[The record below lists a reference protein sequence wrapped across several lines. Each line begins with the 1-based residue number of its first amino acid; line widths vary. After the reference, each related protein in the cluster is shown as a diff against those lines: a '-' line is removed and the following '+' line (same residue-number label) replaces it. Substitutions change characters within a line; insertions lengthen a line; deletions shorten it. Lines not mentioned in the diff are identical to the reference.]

1 MEVKM
6 SEKKTAL
13 VTAIGSFSAD
23 AVIRTLREM
32 GWRVIGSDIY
42 EKEWVATSLDV
53 DAFYQAPY
61 ATDEDRYISFIK
73 EVCEKEKVD
82 RILPL
87 IDVEVDVLNRNRSE
101 IEQGGLRICM
111 SDSEAIEVLRDKF
124 MMSKLVKGVLD
135 QLDETEFK
143 GAVRV
148 IPTER
153 ASEID
158 FEEVTYPLILKP
170 VDGRSSSGLYRIFHE
185 DQLGFALSNIMDPE
199 KLNDTSL
206 SNYLV
211 QPLIKGNVVTV
222 DILRDGEG
230 NCIALPREEL
240 IRTLNG
246 AGLSVRVFRDKVLEE
261 VCCRIA
267 DRAGIKG
274 CVNFE
279 FIHGEGSGVYYF
291 IECNPRFSGG
301 IAFTELS
308 GVPMIRNHVNIFDG
322 RAMEE
327 LPEPK
332 CGFITRKYQEIRM

>member
-1 MEVKM
+1 M
-6 SEKKTAL
+6 SENKTVL

-23 AVIRTLREM
+23 SVIRTLREM
-32 GWRVIGSDIY
+32 GHRVIGSDIY

-53 DAFYQAPY
+53 DVFYQAPF
-61 ATDEDRYISFIK
+61 ASDEDRYISFIK
-73 EVCEKEKVD
+73 EVCEKENVQ
-82 RILPL
+82 RIVPL
-87 IDVEVDVLNRNRSE
+87 IDVEVDALNRNRSE
-101 IEQGGLRICM
+101 IEKSGVRICM
-111 SDSEAIEVLRDKF
+111 SDSEAILVLRNKF
-124 MMSKLVKGVLD
+124 LMSRLVKGVLD
-135 QLDETEFK
+135 ELKESDLN

-148 IPTER
+148 IPTDR

-158 FEEVTYPLILKP
+158 FEEVTYPLVLKP

-185 DQLGFALSNIMDPE
+185 DQLGFALSNIMDPD
-199 KLNDTSL
+199 KLNDTAL
-206 SNYLV
+206 ENYLV

-230 NCIALPREEL
+230 NCRAVPREEL
-240 IRTLNG
+240 IRTPNG
-246 AGLSVRVFRDKVLEE
+246 AGLSVRVFQDKVLEE

-267 DRAGIKG
+267 DRAGVKG

-279 FIHGEGSGVYYF
+279 FIRGDGSGVYYF

-327 LPEPK
+327 LPQPE
-332 CGFITRKYQEIRM
+332 CGFMTRKYQEIRM